1 MRAGVVAIVISG
13 GFAGLAGAAL
23 LFAGAAPWMS
33 DGFEAG
39 VGFNGIAVA
48 LLARNSPVGAVVTA
62 ILFSSLNM
70 GATSLQAGL
79 DVPASLA
86 EVLQGAVIVLVL
98 VAVAIVHHRQSLT
111 PRPIGAPVAPIA
123 VGGTSS

>member
-1 MRAGVVAIVISG
+1 
-13 GFAGLAGAAL
+13 
-23 LFAGAAPWMS
+23 MS

-98 VAVAIVHHRQSLT
+98 IAVAIVHYRQSLT
-111 PRPIGAPVAPIA
+111 SLPIGAPVAPIA
-123 VGGTSS
+123 LGGTSS